1 MKEEELILAKIDN
14 KMLGEQIRYIR
25 NQLHLSQ
32 EHLAELCDISPSFM
46 GHIERG
52 TRKMSM
58 ETFVSV
64 ADALN
69 VSTDYLLYNQL
80 PDNDAT
86 IAGIIETVKQN
97 NEAHYDKYI
106 TIIGGLAEISDR
118 L

>member
-1 MKEEELILAKIDN
+1 MAKIDY

-58 ETFVSV
+58 ETFVSI

-69 VSTDYLLYNQL
+69 VSTDYLLHYFYGRYLRTSIPQIQAN
-80 PDNDAT
+80 
-86 IAGIIETVKQN
+86 KQQT
-97 NEAHYDKYI
+97 ES
-106 TIIGGLAEISDR
+106 L
-118 L
+118 

>member
-1 MKEEELILAKIDN
+1 MTKIDY

-69 VSTDYLLYNQL
+69 VSTDYLLYNQR

-106 TIIGGLAEISDR
+106 TIIRALAEISDR